1 MDRTISRYRNYGFI
15 LIALAL
21 LSPVCASAQ
30 LRTGVDDQSE
40 AVQTVRALLNALATS
55 NVVQF
60 TSVLTPDFYIFDGG
74 KRFNGQE
81 ILSLMKALRAAGKSY
96 KWSVSEADV
105 HVIGNTAWV
114 AYVNKGS
121 ITDSSGTEDQEWLE
135 SAFLERQGM
144 AWKIAFMQSTR
155 VPKATQSASDN

>member
-1 MDRTISRYRNYGFI
+1 MNRTMSKYKNGRFI
-15 LIALAL
+15 LLVLAIFL
-21 LSPVCASAQ
+21 PVLASAQ

-40 AVQTVRALLNALATS
+40 AVQAVRTLFNALETS
-55 NVVQF
+55 DDVQF
-60 TSVLTPDFYIFDGG
+60 TSVLTSDFYIFDGG

-81 ILSLMKALRAAGKSY
+81 ILSLMRALRAAGKSY
-96 KWSVSEADV
+96 KWNVSEADV